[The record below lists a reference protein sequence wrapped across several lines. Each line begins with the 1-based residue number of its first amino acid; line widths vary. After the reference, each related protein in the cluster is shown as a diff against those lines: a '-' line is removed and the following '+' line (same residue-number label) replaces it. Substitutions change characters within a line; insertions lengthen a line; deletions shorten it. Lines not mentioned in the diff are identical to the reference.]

1 MLYTIG
7 MNHAGAPLAVR
18 EHMTYSDETRAEAL
32 AALREVC
39 QEVAVLDTCN
49 RSEVYAS
56 DPSADLAPALEER
69 LRAFHRL
76 APEAMLPYRYVLEG
90 KAAASHLFAVAS
102 GLDSLVLGE
111 AQILSQ
117 VNGALEFCAQ
127 HGACGP
133 VLSAMFRHALNTGKR
148 ARTET
153 SIARGAL
160 SLGSLAIERA
170 QATLGSLHGRSALVI
185 GTGTMG
191 TLTARGLR
199 AAGAGQLWIVS
210 RRVSRAQ
217 VLADEVGAQTL
228 PFEQIPAVLTRVDAM
243 FSATAA
249 PFLIVPHA
257 MVADAMAAR
266 SQALCIVDL
275 ALPRDVEPS
284 VAAIPGVQ
292 LYDLDGLRA
301 GMEQNLAR
309 RQSEIAAVQAI
320 VDAETESF
328 WAWLQSLSVA
338 PEIAALRRRG
348 EQIRQRELAERRGQ
362 LQGLSPQEWKAVE
375 SMTASIVG
383 QMLHAPTLR
392 LKARA
397 SAGDGTAYAH
407 MLRDLFALDDSNE
420 A

>member
-7 MNHAGAPLAVR
+7 MNHAGAPLTVR
-18 EHMTYSDETRAEAL
+18 ERMTYTDASRAEAL
-32 AALREVC
+32 VALQALCHEV
-39 QEVAVLDTCN
+39 VILDTCN

-56 DPSADLAPALEER
+56 DPADDLAPALEER
-69 LRAFHRL
+69 LCKFHGL
-76 APEAMLPYRYVLEG
+76 TPEELRPYRYVLSG

-102 GLDSLVLGE
+102 GIDSLVLGE
-111 AQILSQ
+111 AQILAQ
-117 VNGALEFCAQ
+117 VNGALEFALQ
-127 HGACGP
+127 QGAIGP
-133 VLSAMFRHALNTGKR
+133 VLSAMFRQALNAGKR

-153 SIARGAL
+153 AIARGAL
-160 SLGSLAIERA
+160 SLGSLAIARA
-170 QATLGSLHGRSALVI
+170 QAALGSLHGRSALVI

-191 TLTARGLR
+191 TLTARALR
-199 AAGAGQLWIVS
+199 AAGAGPLWIIS

-217 VLADEVGAQTL
+217 TLADEVGAEAL
-228 PFEQIPAVLTRVDAM
+228 PFDQLGQVLAHVDAV

-249 PFLIVPHA
+249 PHLIMPHG
-257 MVADAMAAR
+257 MVADAMAER
-266 SQALCIVDL
+266 NLPLCIVDL

-284 VAAIPGVQ
+284 VAEIPGVQ
-292 LYDLDGLRA
+292 LVDLDGLRA

-309 RQSEIAAVQAI
+309 RQAEIAAVQAI

-362 LQGLSPQEWKAVE
+362 LQRLSAQEWKAVE

-383 QMLHAPTLR
+383 QMLHGPTLR

-397 SAGDGTAYAH
+397 SAGDGAAYAH
-407 MLRDLFALDDSNE
+407 MLRELFALDEPNE
-420 A
+420 T